1 MDADSS
7 DSTVTPGRLPDGL
20 SSCPCFYLGKK
31 LMNLSANAQ
40 ATLLLTSDF
49 SRAAAS
55 EYKPLSNSEWGKF
68 ALWLKHQRISPAE
81 LLVPQPQE
89 KLTGWSDPRISQERI
104 LGLLARGHSLALA
117 VDKWQRAGL
126 WILTRGDADYPVR
139 LKNRL
144 RTDAPPVLF
153 GCGNKALLQAEGMA
167 VVGSRDAP
175 TDDLRYTQQLAAKLA
190 QQGICVISG
199 GARGIDEC
207 AMASALEVGGT
218 AVGVLADSLLKT
230 STLVK
235 WREGLIA
242 GNLVLISPFYPEVR
256 FTVGN
261 AMARNKYI
269 YCLAESAMVVRA
281 GMTGGTITGAME
293 ALKHQW
299 LPMQVKPNQDMQSAN
314 SRLVENGASWSAEQ
328 AENVTIRLPDVPGLM
343 YDRALRNA
351 QPELF
356 SLHEDDANYAVMPAH
371 TPVDFYQLFV
381 AELAILAKESIS
393 IERLAS
399 CTGLTIEQ
407 ISVWL
412 NRAEEEGRVIRLGEG
427 HYQFR

>member
-1 MDADSS
+1 
-7 DSTVTPGRLPDGL
+7 
-20 SSCPCFYLGKK
+20 
-31 LMNLSANAQ
+31 
-40 ATLLLTSDF
+40 
-49 SRAAAS
+49 
-55 EYKPLSNSEWGKF
+55 
-68 ALWLKHQRISPAE
+68 
-81 LLVPQPQE
+81 
-89 KLTGWSDPRISQERI
+89 
-104 LGLLARGHSLALA
+104 
-117 VDKWQRAGL
+117 
-126 WILTRGDADYPVR
+126 
-139 LKNRL
+139 
-144 RTDAPPVLF
+144 
-153 GCGNKALLQAEGMA
+153 
-167 VVGSRDAP
+167 
-175 TDDLRYTQQLAAKLA
+175 
-190 QQGICVISG
+190 
-199 GARGIDEC
+199 EC
-207 AMASALEVGGT
+207 AMASALEAGGT

-299 LPMQVKPNQDMQSAN
+299 LPVQVKPNQDMQSAN

-356 SLHEDDANYAVMPAH
+356 SLHEDDANYAVMPAY